1 MTSIIDQLIE
11 TYFPQGVSSE
21 KRSDIQKFFLEKIY
35 NEYNEYYM
43 DRELVIKNRI
53 DALNLTLPNAKVR
66 EEYSQ
71 LIKIDDPDV
80 C

>member
-35 NEYNEYYM
+35 NEERNT
-43 DRELVIKNRI
+43 
-53 DALNLTLPNAKVR
+53 LN
-66 EEYSQ
+66 
-71 LIKIDDPDV
+71 
-80 C
+80 